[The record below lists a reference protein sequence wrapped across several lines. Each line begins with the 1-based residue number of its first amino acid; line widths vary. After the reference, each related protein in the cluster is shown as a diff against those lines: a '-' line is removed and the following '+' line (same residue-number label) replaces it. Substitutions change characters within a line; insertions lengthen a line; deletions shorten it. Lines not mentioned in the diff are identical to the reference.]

1 MCQQVYYWAA
11 DVELLGELRLAA
23 TERGLCELSLRGDS
37 EAAFRARL
45 MSDFTPQQLA
55 YQKEP
60 LIISALNEIE
70 AYLAGRLQWFT
81 TPLDLRGTA
90 FQKSVWGQVQRI
102 PYGTT
107 STYRDLAERIGR
119 PRSVRAV
126 GAANAANPLPLFVPC
141 HRVIG
146 VDGSLRGYG
155 GGIAI
160 KAALIQLER
169 AYARQ

>member
-1 MCQQVYYWAA
+1 MCQQVCYWVA
-11 DVELLGELRLAA
+11 DVGILGKLQLAA
-23 TERGLCELSLRGDS
+23 TERGLCKLSLQGDS
-37 EAAFRARL
+37 EDVFRARL
-45 MSDFTPQQLA
+45 MSDIGPQRLEHK
-55 YQKEP
+55 KEA
-60 LIISALNEIE
+60 LISSALDEIE
-70 AYLAGRLQWFT
+70 GYLAGRLKSFT

-90 FQKSVWGQVQRI
+90 FQKSVWGQVRRI

-107 STYRDLAERIGR
+107 STYRDLAARIGQ
-119 PRSVRAV
+119 PNSVRAV
-126 GAANAANPLPLFVPC
+126 GAANAANPVPLFIPC

-169 AYARQ
+169 TCARQ

>member
-1 MCQQVYYWAA
+1 MCQVYYWVA
-11 DVELLGELRLAA
+11 DVSILGELRLAA
-23 TERGLCELSLRGDS
+23 TERGLCKLSLRGDGDD
-37 EAAFRARL
+37 AFRAHLMKDLKTQRL
-45 MSDFTPQQLA
+45 AF
-55 YQKEP
+55 QKAP

-107 STYRDLAERIGR
+107 STYRDLAERIGK

-126 GAANAANPLPLFVPC
+126 GAANAANPLPLLIPC

>member
-1 MCQQVYYWAA
+1 MCQQVYYWVAE
-11 DVELLGELRLAA
+11 VGILGELRLVA
-23 TERGLCELSLRGDS
+23 TERGLCKLYLRGDS
-37 EAAFRARL
+37 EDAFPARL
-45 MSDFTPQQLA
+45 RKDLKTQRLA
-55 YQKEP
+55 YQKGP
-60 LIISALNEIE
+60 LITSALNEIE
-70 AYLAGRLQWFT
+70 AYLVGQLQRFT

-90 FQKSVWGQVQRI
+90 FQESVWDQVLRI

-107 STYRDLAERIGR
+107 STYRDLAERIGK
-119 PRSVRAV
+119 PQSVRTV
-126 GAANAANPLPLFVPC
+126 GAANAANPLPLFIPC